1 MAKNAE
7 RHLLV
12 AELSEW
18 VSHLTYYVRLLL
30 QVHLKHLPN
39 QFNGPTSFIE
49 NILQY
54 SSPYRILLK
63 HKKIS
68 ASLHSV
74 TFQKIIPILTTM
86 RATNFV

>member
-1 MAKNAE
+1 MAKNVE

-18 VSHLTYYVRLLL
+18 ESHLTYYVRLLL
-30 QVHLKHLPN
+30 RVHLKHLPN
-39 QFNGPTSFIE
+39 QFNGPASFIE

-54 SSPYRILLK
+54 YSPYRILLK
-63 HKKIS
+63 HQKIS
-68 ASLHSV
+68 ARLHSV
-74 TFQKIIPILTTM
+74 TFQKIMPILITM